1 MKLKKILKYEKRKI
15 KQITTKKKINK
26 KLPWNRKTKLKQKT
40 KIKKKKGRQTGQKSK
55 RTNKKEK
62 IKL

>member
-26 KLPWNRKTKLKQKT
+26 KLPWNRKTKLK
-40 KIKKKKGRQTGQKSK
+40 
-55 RTNKKEK
+55 
-62 IKL
+62 